1 MDSML
6 PTKLENALFSG
17 VFCSENFH
25 EKSMNFFYQTFRV
38 AKCPFLAFVEAWTFS
53 LGLSELQNAH
63 FWPTKKHELFSLD
76 FLSRKLTNS
85 HFTRTP

>member
-6 PTKLENALFSG
+6 PTKLENAPFSG
-17 VFCSENFH
+17 FFCAENFH

-38 AKCPFLAFVEAWTFS
+38 AKCPFLAYLEAWTFS

-63 FWPTKKHELFSLD
+63 FWPTKKHELFGSD